1 MAEQP
6 TEEDFRKQL
15 GTKFGVRAEAPRPFE
30 IELVEVQGWTTRPE
44 EQQGMER
51 FTLTFRGP
59 ADIYM
64 PQNTYTLAHGEM
76 GELDIFLVPLAQDER
91 GFSYQ
96 AVFNFYR

>member
-1 MAEQP
+1 MAELP
-6 TEEDFRKQL
+6 TEEDFRKQV
-15 GTKFGVRAEAPRPFE
+15 GTKFGVKAESPRPFE
-30 IELVEVQGWTTRPE
+30 LELVDVQGWATRPE
-44 EQQGMER
+44 EEKGMER
-51 FTLTFRGP
+51 FTLVFRGP

-76 GELDIFLVPLAQDER
+76 GELPVFLVPLAPDDR

>member
-1 MAEQP
+1 MAELP

-15 GTKFGVRAEAPRPFE
+15 GTKFGVKAESPRPFE
-30 IELVEVQGWTTRPE
+30 LELVDVQGWVTRPE

-64 PQNTYTLAHGEM
+64 PQNTYTLAHVEM
-76 GELDIFLVPLAQDER
+76 GELAVFLVPLAPDEG